1 MEAPSN
7 APFEDASDP
16 PMALAA
22 SMEEDP
28 PLDGS
33 PVSERALR
41 ALTDRLSRQLR
52 GLVNS
57 IEGYTDLLGAR
68 LSTPEQRELS
78 QRIFEGTAR
87 IEQVVRRLRYFS
99 TPIQPV
105 FQEVSLRDLIDG
117 VHHAIGSASW
127 HRVVVDGLSD
137 VTDDE
142 SLLADPVLLRQAVQA
157 LVQNALDATA
167 HDVRITIAPVPDAHQ
182 VRFAVWNEGAMSL
195 PHPHDVVFT
204 PFFSTKDARLGMGL
218 PLARRIAE
226 AHGGRVTLEQSTE
239 AAGTRFALTVP
250 HPRDDV
256 PEALV
261 LPPR

>member
-7 APFEDASDP
+7 APFEDASDR
-16 PMALAA
+16 PMALAS
-22 SMEEDP
+22 SMEEDAP
-28 PLDGS
+28 VDGS
-33 PVSERALR
+33 SAGERALR

-87 IEQVVRRLRYFS
+87 IEQVVRRLCYFS

-105 FQEVSLRDLIDG
+105 FQEVSLRHLIDS
-117 VHHAIGSASW
+117 VHHAVGSASW
-127 HRVVVDGLSD
+127 QRVAVHGLSD
-137 VTDDE
+137 MPDDE
-142 SLLADPVLLRQAVQA
+142 SLLVDPVLFRQAVQA

-167 HDVRITIAPVPDAHQ
+167 HDVRMTIAPVPDAHQ
-182 VRFAVWNEGAMSL
+182 VRFAVWNEGAITL
-195 PHPHDVVFT
+195 HHPHDVVFA

-226 AHGGRVTLEQSTE
+226 AHGGSVTLEQSTE
-239 AAGTRFALTVP
+239 AAGTCFALTMP

-261 LPPR
+261 LPPG